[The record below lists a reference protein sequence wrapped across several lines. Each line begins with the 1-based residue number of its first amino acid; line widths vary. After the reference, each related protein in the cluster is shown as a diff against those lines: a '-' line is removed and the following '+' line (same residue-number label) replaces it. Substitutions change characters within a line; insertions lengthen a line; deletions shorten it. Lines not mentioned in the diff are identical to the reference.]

1 MKRLAILAIA
11 LVCSISS
18 AWAAINLNT
27 ATVEQL
33 DTLKGV
39 GPGKAKAIV
48 AYRDKNG
55 PFKTVDDLKK
65 VKGFGDKSIAK
76 LRPELTVSGG
86 AAAPAKAKLSR

>member
-1 MKRLAILAIA
+1 MKRLVTLVLA
-11 LVCSISS
+11 LVCSIGS

-65 VKGFGDKSIAK
+65 VKGFGEKSLAK

-86 AAAPAKAKLSR
+86 AAAPVKAKPSR

>member
-1 MKRLAILAIA
+1 MKRLVTLALA
-11 LVCSISS
+11 LLCSMGS
-18 AWAAINLNT
+18 ALAAINLNT

-55 PFKTVDDLKK
+55 PFKSIDDLKK

-76 LRPELTVSGG
+76 LRPELTVSG
-86 AAAPAKAKLSR
+86 AAAPAKPKVQK